1 MGLQV
6 LTVMQL
12 KVFPQRQSHA
22 LEPMGNAREQISP
35 GDRPLEGNTATWNG
49 TAGPTGDYEN
59 CTLINTG
66 GNPPFIS

>member
-35 GDRPLEGNTATWNG
+35 GDRPLEGNTAT
-49 TAGPTGDYEN
+49 
-59 CTLINTG
+59 
-66 GNPPFIS
+66 